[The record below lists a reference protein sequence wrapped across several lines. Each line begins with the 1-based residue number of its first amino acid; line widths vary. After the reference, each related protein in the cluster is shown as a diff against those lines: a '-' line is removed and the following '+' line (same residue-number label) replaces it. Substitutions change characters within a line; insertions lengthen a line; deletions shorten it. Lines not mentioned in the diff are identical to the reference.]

1 VAFLFLKWIITT
13 YISIGVGMMAY
24 QVLITGANRGIG
36 LEFAKQYA
44 ADGWDV
50 LACCREPQYASAL
63 QSIAKTHANVQVLAL
78 NVANFAQ
85 IDALALQ
92 LKEHT
97 IDVLINN
104 AGVYP
109 PSSFGDTNYD
119 EWAKAFKV
127 NSMAPLK
134 MAEAFVQH
142 LTRGQLKKVATLT
155 SKMGSIDDNTSGES
169 YSYRSTKTAV
179 NMVMKSLSID
189 LKPYGISVVTLHP
202 GWVQT
207 DMGGRSALISTQTSV
222 AGLRKAIE
230 NLSLQNTGKF
240 IAYDGKAIN
249 W

>member
-1 VAFLFLKWIITT
+1 
-13 YISIGVGMMAY
+13 MQNH

-36 LEFAKQYA
+36 LEFTKQYA
-44 ADGWDV
+44 ADGWRV
-50 LACCREPQYASAL
+50 LACCRHPQSAMEL
-63 QSIAKTHANVQVLAL
+63 QALAQGNTNVKILAL
-78 NVANFAQ
+78 DVADFAQ
-85 IDALALQ
+85 IDALAMQ
-92 LKEHT
+92 LKDEA

-109 PSSFGDTNYD
+109 SSSFGDVDYNA
-119 EWAKAFKV
+119 WAEGFKI

-142 LTRGQLKKVATLT
+142 ITRGRLKKIATLT

-169 YSYRSTKTAV
+169 YSYRASKCAV

-207 DMGGRSALISTQTSV
+207 DMGGRNALVSAQTSV
-222 AGLRKAIE
+222 TGLRKGIE
-230 NLSLQNTGKF
+230 SLSVATTGQF
-240 IAYDGKAIN
+240 IAYDGKSIN

>member
-1 VAFLFLKWIITT
+1 M
-13 YISIGVGMMAY
+13 SAY
-24 QVLITGANRGIG
+24 NVLVTGANRGLG
-36 LEFAKQYA
+36 LEFTKQYA
-44 ADGWDV
+44 ADGWNV
-50 LACCREPQYASAL
+50 LACCREPQQASAL
-63 QSIAKTHANVQVLAL
+63 QGIAKANNQVQLFDLDVSD
-78 NVANFAQ
+78 FAQ

-92 LKEHT
+92 LKDEK

-109 PSSFGDTNYD
+109 SSSFGNVDYNA
-119 EWAKAFKV
+119 WAEGFKI

-142 LTRGQLKKVATLT
+142 VTRGQLKKIATLT

-169 YSYRSTKTAV
+169 YSYRASKCAV

-207 DMGGRSALISTQTSV
+207 DMGGRNALISAQTSV
-222 AGLRKAIE
+222 SGLRNVIE
-230 NLSLQNTGKF
+230 NLNLSNTGEF

>member
-1 VAFLFLKWIITT
+1 M
-13 YISIGVGMMAY
+13 SAY
-24 QVLITGANRGIG
+24 NVLVTGANRGLG
-36 LEFAKQYA
+36 LEFTKQYA
-44 ADGWDV
+44 ADGWKV
-50 LACCREPQYASAL
+50 LACCREPQQASAL
-63 QSIAKTHANVQVLAL
+63 QAIANTNNNVRIFDLD
-78 NVANFAQ
+78 VANFAQ

-92 LKEHT
+92 LKDER

-142 LTRGQLKKVATLT
+142 VTRSQLKKIVTLT

-169 YSYRSTKTAV
+169 YSYRASKTAV

-207 DMGGRSALISTQTSV
+207 DMGGHNALISAQTSV
-222 AGLRKAIE
+222 TGLRSVIE
-230 NLSLQNTGKF
+230 HINTENSGRF
-240 IAYDGKAIN
+240 IAFDGKEIN

>member
-1 VAFLFLKWIITT
+1 
-13 YISIGVGMMAY
+13 MMSVY
-24 QVLITGANRGIG
+24 QVLITGANRGLG
-36 LEFAKQYA
+36 LEFTRQYA
-44 ADGWDV
+44 ADGWNV
-50 LACCREPQYASAL
+50 LACCRAPQQASAL
-63 QSIAKTHANVQVLAL
+63 QSISNSNNHVKVFDLDVSD
-78 NVANFAQ
+78 FAQ

-92 LKEHT
+92 LKDEK

-109 PSSFGDTNYD
+109 ASSFGDTNYD

-142 LTRGQLKKVATLT
+142 ITRGQLKKIATLT

-169 YSYRSTKTAV
+169 YSYRASKTAV

-207 DMGGRSALISTQTSV
+207 DMGGRNALISAHTSV
-222 AGLRKAIE
+222 AGLRNVIDHLNIE
-230 NLSLQNTGKF
+230 NTGKF